1 MRIVLTEFA
10 RPRLF
15 PRVPR
20 PNTIQ
25 DITAREFEQELK
37 SAQADSPD
45 DKPKP
50 PPAA

>member
-1 MRIVLTEFA
+1 MTVTRA
-10 RPRLF
+10 DASCRCA
-15 PRVPR
+15 
-20 PNTIQ
+20 Q
-25 DITAREFEQELK
+25 EFEQELK